1 MAELAEED
9 KSAEVFM
16 DLARRHIDA
25 HPEAIGLLYV
35 GVSTIDQNTDRQ
47 LEGIELDKIFID
59 KASGKDNHRE
69 QLSTITD
76 LPG

>member
-1 MAELAEED
+1 MTD
-9 KSAEVFM
+9 YQEVGTRLT
-16 DLARRHIDA
+16 DRHRD
-25 HPEAIGLLYV
+25 GYV
-35 GVSTIDQNTDRQ
+35 RVSTIDQNTDRQ